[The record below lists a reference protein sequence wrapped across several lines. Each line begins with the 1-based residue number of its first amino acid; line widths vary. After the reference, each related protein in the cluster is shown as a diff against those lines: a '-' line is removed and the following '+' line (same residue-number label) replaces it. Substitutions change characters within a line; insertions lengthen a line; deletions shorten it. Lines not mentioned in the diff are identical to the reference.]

1 MDAEWA
7 RHFLHD
13 FKHQET
19 CSEFSADKEN
29 LCEVYVQ
36 AGMTSPG

>member
-13 FKHQET
+13 FKHQEIR
-19 CSEFSADKEN
+19 SEFSADKKN